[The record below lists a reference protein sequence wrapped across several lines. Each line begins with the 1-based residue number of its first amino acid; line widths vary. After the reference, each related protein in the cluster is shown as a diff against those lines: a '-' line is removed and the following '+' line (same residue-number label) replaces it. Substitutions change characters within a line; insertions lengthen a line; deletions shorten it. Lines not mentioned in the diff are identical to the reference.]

1 MAEAF
6 CSGVNQYVENHRNRL
21 PIEFTILGYEPEKW
35 IPEHTFNVIS
45 YMAFDLSTGW
55 KTEIMFHKMLKKI
68 GEARLQEILPDAA
81 AYGQV
86 IYPEFAAEAAD
97 VEMGK
102 TLLAGADMLEKIGLT
117 VFSGSNNWVVSGKR
131 SVTGKPILANDMH
144 LGLNAPGIWYQ
155 MHQVVEGGSL
165 NVTGVVV
172 PGQPLVTAGH
182 TDHIAWGF
190 TNVMVDDMDFYL
202 EKINPENPYEY
213 AFNGKWRKMEVRK
226 EKIKVKG
233 GEL

>member
-1 MAEAF
+1 M
-6 CSGVNQYVENHRNRL
+6 
-21 PIEFTILGYEPEKW
+21 EFTILGYKPEKW
-35 IPEHTFNVIS
+35 IPEHTFNVVS

-55 KTEIMFHKMLKKI
+55 TTEIMFHKVLKAV
-68 GEARLQEILPDAA
+68 GEKRLQEILPDAA

-86 IYPEFAAEAAD
+86 IYPEFAGKAAD
-97 VEMGK
+97 VEIGE
-102 TLLAGADMLEKIGLT
+102 TLLAGARMLDQIGLT
-117 VFSGSNNWVVSGKR
+117 VFSGSNNWVVSGER

-202 EKINPENPYEY
+202 EKINPDNPYEY
-213 AFNGKWRKMEVRK
+213 EFNGKWRKMEVRK
-226 EKIKVKG
+226 EKIGKG
-233 GEL
+233 GRVR